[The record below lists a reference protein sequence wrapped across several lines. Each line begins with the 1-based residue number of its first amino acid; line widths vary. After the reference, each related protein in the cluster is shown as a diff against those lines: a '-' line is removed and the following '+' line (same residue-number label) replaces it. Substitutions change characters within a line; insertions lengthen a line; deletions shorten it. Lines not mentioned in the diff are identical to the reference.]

1 MKGRVL
7 GFSDADGTG
16 AISADD
22 GTRFRFVRDDWRGDR
37 PPAAGM
43 AVDFEA
49 ADGAAK
55 DIYPVRGSAAAS
67 LPNVDLGAL
76 ATSPGAS
83 RVGALFTESLATP
96 LAVVVLL
103 ACFMAALT
111 TPLISFSLFGL
122 GSLPGVNGPGMA
134 AEARASGFT
143 TVQTLLVLRYAA
155 PVAALWV
162 IWAAWA
168 GKDTRLPMLVTGGS
182 AIFAA
187 VLVFALKQAAVAAA
201 GEFVGAAVGAM
212 IGIGIGTWLLLL
224 AGAGLVAA
232 GLGIIRNPL
241 AKR

>member
-1 MKGRVL
+1 MKGKIL
-7 GFSDADGTG
+7 GFSETDGTG

-22 GTRFRFVRDDWRGDR
+22 GTRFRFVRDDWRGDK

-49 ADGAAK
+49 ADGAAR
-55 DIYPVRGSAAAS
+55 DIYPLRGAPVSN
-67 LPNVDLGAL
+67 LPNVDLGAI
-76 ATSPGAS
+76 AASPGAGK
-83 RVGALFTESLATP
+83 VGALFTQSLATP

-111 TPLISFSLFGL
+111 TPLVSFSLFGL
-122 GSLPGVNGPGMA
+122 GSLPGVSGPGMA
-134 AEARASGFT
+134 AEARASGLST
-143 TVQTLLVLRYAA
+143 IQTLLILRYAA

-162 IWAAWA
+162 IWAAWS
-168 GKDTRLPMLVTGGS
+168 GKDLRLPMIVAGGA
-182 AIFAA
+182 AILAA

-201 GEFVGAAVGAM
+201 GEYAGVAVSAM

-232 GLGIIRNPL
+232 GIGVIRNPL
-241 AKR
+241 AKV

>member
-155 PVAALWV
+155 PVAALSTGCSEPGTASSVARPWKRLR
-162 IWAAWA
+162 IRAA
-168 GKDTRLPMLVTGGS
+168 LPARS
-182 AIFAA
+182 
-187 VLVFALKQAAVAAA
+187 
-201 GEFVGAAVGAM
+201 
-212 IGIGIGTWLLLL
+212 
-224 AGAGLVAA
+224 
-232 GLGIIRNPL
+232 R
-241 AKR
+241 R